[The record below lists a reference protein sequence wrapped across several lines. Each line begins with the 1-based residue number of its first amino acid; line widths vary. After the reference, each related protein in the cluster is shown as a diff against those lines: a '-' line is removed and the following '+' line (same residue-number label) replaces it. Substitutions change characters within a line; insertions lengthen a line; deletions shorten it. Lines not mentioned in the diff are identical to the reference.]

1 MEVREPRED
10 ERRRAAEL
18 WLERWGFSRV
28 VSRGR
33 MHEPMGYP
41 MLVALHDGEIVGA
54 LTSDVREGEMEVVT
68 LDAFVDGVG
77 AGGALLEAAA
87 AEARRE
93 GCRRLWLITSNDN
106 TPAMRFYQ
114 RRGMRLVAVH
124 RDSLEEA
131 RKLKPEIPA
140 TGLDGIPIRDEI
152 EFELPLA
159 D

>member
-1 MEVREPRED
+1 MEVREPQDE
-10 ERRRAAEL
+10 ERRRAVEL
-18 WLERWGFSRV
+18 WLERWGLTRV

-33 MHEPMGYP
+33 LHEPIGYP
-41 MLVALHDGEIVGA
+41 MLVAIHDGEIAGA
-54 LTSDVREGEMEVVT
+54 LTYDVRGGELEVVT

-77 AGGALLEAAA
+77 AGGALLGAAA
-87 AEARRE
+87 SEARRR
-93 GCRRLWLITSNDN
+93 GCSRMWLITSNDN
-106 TPAMRFYQ
+106 TPAIRFYQ

-124 RDSLEEA
+124 QDSLEEA

-152 EFELPLA
+152 EFELRL